1 MTQRLTD
8 AWALITG
15 LAAICL
21 GYVLLGRGDITVAP
35 LLLVG
40 GYCVLVPLYLLQ
52 AFLRHGGE

>member
-1 MTQRLTD
+1 MSASSRQ
-8 AWALITG
+8 WSLIAG
-15 LAAICL
+15 LVAITA

-52 AFLRHGGE
+52 AFLHREGE